1 MKPPAVFGVFLAAV
15 ALISP
20 ATAATA
26 PKSWACPPASIVNST
41 LGVHQGAPTITMTPF
56 SKTCTYPG
64 PTRLSSI
71 SITFQKD
78 NASQFATDEKATV
91 KLLGAAVQNVKV
103 RGDSA
108 WTTGAGDLYIFDG
121 KEQIKIHALSV
132 GVTSPKTATAKV
144 EALADKLL

>member
-1 MKPPAVFGVFLAAV
+1 MKPAAVFGVFLAAG
-15 ALISP
+15 ALTSP

-26 PKSWACPPASIVNST
+26 PKSWACLPASIVNST
-41 LGVHQGAPTITMTPF
+41 LGVHVGAPQISTTPF

-78 NASQFATDEKATV
+78 NASQFATDEQATV
-91 KLLGAAVQNVKV
+91 KMLRAPVKNVKV
-103 RGDSA
+103 LGDDA
-108 WTTGAGDLYIFDG
+108 WTTGTGDLYIFDG
-121 KEQIKIHALSV
+121 REQIKIEALSV
-132 GVTSPKTATAKV
+132 GVTSPNTATVKV